1 MGYSVERR
9 EPPVSGYLSCPW
21 IAYLKSPWG
30 RTECVMPSYSDE
42 RREAV
47 VAKLLPPRNLPVREV
62 AQQEGISAATVYKW
76 RKEAREQ
83 GRCLPNAGDGGTAAW
98 SSKDKFAAVLE
109 TAAMNGADVA
119 EYCRRR
125 GVYPEQIA
133 AWRQDCEQA
142 ASLSQQE
149 RRQEALEAKTQRE
162 RIRELERDLRRK
174 NAALAE
180 TAALLTLSKKARAIW
195 GDEES

>member
-1 MGYSVERR
+1 
-9 EPPVSGYLSCPW
+9 
-21 IAYLKSPWG
+21 
-30 RTECVMPSYSDE
+30 
-42 RREAV
+42 
-47 VAKLLPPRNLPVREV
+47 
-62 AQQEGISAATVYKW
+62 
-76 RKEAREQ
+76 
-83 GRCLPNAGDGGTAAW
+83 
-98 SSKDKFAAVLE
+98 
-109 TAAMNGADVA
+109 MNGAELA

-142 ASLSQQE
+142 ASLPQQE

>member
-9 EPPVSGYLSCPW
+9 ESV
-21 IAYLKSPWG
+21 LKK
-30 RTECVMPSYSDE
+30 M
-42 RREAV
+42 
-47 VAKLLPPRNLPVREV
+47 LPPNNVSIAAL
-62 AQQEGISAATVYKW
+62 AKAEGISDATLYLW
-76 RKEAREQ
+76 RNQARDQ
-83 GRCLPNAGDGGTAAW
+83 GRLMPDTDTTANGW
-98 SSKDKFAAVLE
+98 SSRDKFAAVLE
-109 TAAMNGADVA
+109 TAAMNGAELA

-125 GVYPEQIA
+125 GVNPEQIA

-149 RRQEALEAKTQRE
+149 RQQEALEAKTQRE

-180 TAALLTLSKKARAIW
+180 TAALLTLSKKVRAIW

>member
-1 MGYSVERR
+1 
-9 EPPVSGYLSCPW
+9 
-21 IAYLKSPWG
+21 
-30 RTECVMPSYSDE
+30 MPSYSNE

-62 AQQEGISAATVYKW
+62 AQQEGISEPTVYKW

-109 TAAMNGADVA
+109 TAAMNGAEL

-125 GVYPEQIA
+125 GVYPEHCGLA
-133 AWRQDCEQA
+133 PGLRA
-142 ASLSQQE
+142 ASLSKQE
-149 RRQEALEAKTQRE
+149 RR
-162 RIRELERDLRRK
+162 RRWTPRPASVSG
-174 NAALAE
+174 N
-180 TAALLTLSKKARAIW
+180 
-195 GDEES
+195 

>member
-1 MGYSVERR
+1 MLMS
-9 EPPVSGYLSCPW
+9 
-21 IAYLKSPWG
+21 
-30 RTECVMPSYSDE
+30 SYPDE

-47 VAKLLPPRNLPVREV
+47 VAKLLPPFNLSVREV
-62 AQQEGISAATVYKW
+62 AQQEGISEPTVYKW

-83 GRCLPNAGDGGTAAW
+83 GRCLPDASDGGTAAW
-98 SSKDKFAAVLE
+98 SSRDKFAAVLE
-109 TAAMNGADVA
+109 TAAMNDAEVA

-125 GVYPEQIA
+125 GVYAEQIA

-142 ASLSQQE
+142 ASLSHQE
-149 RRQEALEAKTQRE
+149 RRKEAEQGKAHRA
-162 RIRELERDLRRK
+162 RIRELERELGRK

-195 GDEES
+195 GDKES

>member
-1 MGYSVERR
+1 
-9 EPPVSGYLSCPW
+9 
-21 IAYLKSPWG
+21 
-30 RTECVMPSYSDE
+30 MPSYSDE

-47 VAKLLPPRNLPVREV
+47 VAKLLPPRNLPVHEV

-83 GRCLPNAGDGGTAAW
+83 GCCLPNAGDGGTAAW

-109 TAAMNGADVA
+109 TAVMNGAELA

-125 GVYPEQIA
+125 GVYPEHIA

>member
-1 MGYSVERR
+1 
-9 EPPVSGYLSCPW
+9 
-21 IAYLKSPWG
+21 
-30 RTECVMPSYSDE
+30 MPSYSDE

-109 TAAMNGADVA
+109 TAAMNGADAGRVLPSPWRVSRA
-119 EYCRRR
+119 DRR
-125 GVYPEQIA
+125 
-133 AWRQDCEQA
+133 
-142 ASLSQQE
+142 
-149 RRQEALEAKTQRE
+149 
-162 RIRELERDLRRK
+162 
-174 NAALAE
+174 LAPG
-180 TAALLTLSKKARAIW
+180 L
-195 GDEES
+195 